1 MEHLGSTSGGIKVT
15 SIAVLALLVHSTL
28 REKKEITV
36 FYKKIDIITIRH
48 AITNITI
55 SNLII
60 LFVTC
65 VFVKIQNIGLL
76 NSLFMCVSAFS
87 LTGLNVVD
95 VGSLMLAPKI
105 ILMLL
110 MFIGRVGSIS
120 ILSMFILDKKD
131 NKNIEYVSGNLMI

>member
-28 REKKEITV
+28 REKKQVTV
-36 FYKKIDIITIRH
+36 FYKKIDALTIRH

-60 LFVTC
+60 LFVTY
-65 VFVKIQNIGLL
+65 VFVKLQNIGLL

-87 LTGLNVVD
+87 LTGLSVVN
-95 VGSLMLAPKI
+95 VGSLMFASKV

-110 MFIGRVGSIS
+110 MFIGRAGAIS
-120 ILSMFILDKKD
+120 ILSMFILNKKE